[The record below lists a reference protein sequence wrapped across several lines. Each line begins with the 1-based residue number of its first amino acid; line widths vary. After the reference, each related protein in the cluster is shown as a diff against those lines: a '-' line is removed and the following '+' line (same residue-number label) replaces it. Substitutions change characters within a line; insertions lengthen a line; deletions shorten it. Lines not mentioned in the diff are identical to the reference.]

1 MKNRKIIG
9 LVLFWAGL
17 WPFQMTATDRE
28 PVTVTFAFDQGT
40 EGQKATF
47 DSDTHKALFK
57 LDYVE
62 HGRVLTIVGKNN
74 SQTLFQPK
82 QSDGGA
88 SDMNCVDFL
97 IAPKHGI
104 TFTPTR
110 VSLKTTRYGTDGG
123 ELAISWLYSDETTT
137 SIATGVKPE
146 RDNSTP
152 NYSSLSYDIQDARTS
167 YNLCGLRINIY
178 NLGETK
184 QVGLGNIIIEGIVSG
199 EVTEAPQFKPNIMTQ
214 PEGAGTITI
223 LPEGTTFET
232 GDRITLHQKRN
243 FGYQFK
249 NWTDENGNILS
260 KDDDYI
266 FRIGTAKE
274 NIIANYKELNTC
286 ELQLNVE
293 GAVADMVQVSPT
305 PQQINGKLM
314 MEEGVQVSLKANNNN
329 LYTFTHW
336 SNGESTNELTL
347 CMTSDQQLIAY
358 YSAIDFIAAWDFQK
372 NGEKERKADYAN
384 EQNTASTLVLRNE
397 SGNTVNWTI
406 DNIQNRYAA
415 VNGHN
420 NEPLGTYYFQ
430 AKFKTTGYKDI
441 KVITGMSYVANTCK
455 SHQLEY
461 SLDNVKWTNVTTFSP
476 TSRNRWRTG
485 TYDLPAETADKT
497 EVWLRWKGDTASGTT
512 GTPAGNTD
520 GAALASTT
528 ILGTAIYTDDG
539 LAPKLVE
546 TIPTKNA
553 VEVPCNGKV
562 ILEFNEQVTTVADA
576 KATLADNQL
585 TPIVTAKTILFEYKD
600 LEYNTNYTFTLPANV
615 ISDRDGHTLTDAI
628 TISFRTQGQPKI
640 TKQLY
645 DFVVP
650 DDGDIKEAITAAL
663 KREDTSVRFRIFVK
677 DGIHKLPATGTKH
690 YRHTNGKSGD
700 EEVVNFEGDYPDPIT
715 YVTGGNISFIGE
727 SRDGAIIT
735 NDIPE
740 DATFPSQYG
749 RTSIYDGIGQGDVL
763 QISGQNYYF
772 QDITV
777 KSGISDALGRNL
789 AIQDKAQKTI
799 YKNVCL
805 WGYQDTWTSNN
816 SGPYYFEGGVIRGR
830 TDYMCG
836 KGDAYFN
843 GVTLRQMKGGY
854 AAVPS
859 QPAKIGWIYKDCT
872 IVGDEEGVDGNYTL
886 GRPWGSGTP
895 IALFIDTRMEVKP
908 SAIGWSEMSG
918 GWPKRFAEFHSMTAS
933 GDEIELSN
941 RKTTFAENHVNN
953 PVLTAEETAEAAD
966 MQKMFGGWE
975 ATQLTQQAPLPTNV
989 KLEDS
994 KLTWD
999 DNNYVL
1005 CWAICKNGKIVS
1017 FTTQPIYTIDDTTAT
1032 YAVRA
1037 SNEMGG
1043 LGDAVTANSG
1053 TDIKTLK
1060 ATYCQSD
1067 GIYTLH
1073 GVRVNK
1079 MGKGIYIINGKKVVK

>member
-1 MKNRKIIG
+1 MKKSLILLI
-9 LVLFWAGL
+9 VLLFGVFHAKTKAVN
-17 WPFQMTATDRE
+17 QQ
-28 PVTVTFAFDQGT
+28 PVTITFPFNQGID
-40 EGQKATF
+40 GQKASF
-47 DSDTHKALFK
+47 DSETNAALFK
-57 LDYVE
+57 LNFTEY
-62 HGRVLTIVGKNN
+62 GSALKLYGKNN

-82 QSDGGA
+82 QQDGGT
-88 SDMNCVDFL
+88 SDINYVDFL
-97 IAPKHGI
+97 IAPKHGM

-110 VSLKTTRYGTDGG
+110 VSLKATRYGTDGG
-123 ELAISWLYSDETTT
+123 QLNIVWLNSDESTV
-137 SIATGVKPE
+137 SLETGVKPN
-146 RDNSTP
+146 RDNGNPNFST
-152 NYSSLSYDIQDARTS
+152 LSYDIKEAKASDNR
-167 YNLCGLRINIY
+167 CGLRVNIY
-178 NLGETK
+178 SLGESK
-184 QVGLGNIIIEGIVSG
+184 QVGLGDIVIEGTLSG
-199 EVTEAPQFKPNIMTQ
+199 EPVESSQYRPDITISPAE
-214 PEGAGTITI
+214 AGTVSI
-223 LPEGTTFET
+223 LPEGTSFEP
-232 GDRITLHQKRN
+232 GDRIKLRQQRA
-243 FGYQFK
+243 FGYIFK
-249 NWTDENGNILS
+249 NWTDENGNVLS
-260 KDDDYI
+260 KDDELTI
-266 FRIGTAKE
+266 
-274 NIIANYKELNTC
+274 NIKNSIAHITANYTKLNIY
-286 ELQLNVE
+286 ELQLNIE
-293 GAVADMVQVSPT
+293 GAASGMVQVSPT
-305 PQQINGKLM
+305 PTIIDGRLM
-314 MEEGVQVSLKANNNN
+314 LEEGVMARLTATNND

-347 CMTSDQQLIAY
+347 GMTQDKQITAY
-358 YSAIDFIAAWDFQK
+358 YSAIDFIAAWDFQEAGNK
-372 NGEKERKADYAN
+372 GNQANYAN
-384 EQNTASTLVLRNE
+384 SENTGTTLVLRDAD
-397 SGNTVNWTI
+397 GNSVDWTVHYV
-406 DNIQNRYAA
+406 QNRYAA
-415 VNGHN
+415 VNGHSDK
-420 NEPLGTYYFQ
+420 PLGYYYFQ
-430 AKFKTTGYKDI
+430 TKFNSKGYKDI
-441 KVITGMSYVANTCK
+441 KVYTGMSYNANTCK
-455 SHQLEY
+455 DHVLEY
-461 SLDNVKWTNVTTFSP
+461 ALDGQNWTKVTTFSP
-476 TSRNRWRTG
+476 TSRSRWKTG
-485 TYDLPAETADKT
+485 TYNLPAETADKA

-512 GTPAGNTD
+512 GTPAGDSD
-520 GAALASTT
+520 GAVLTSTT
-528 ILGTAIYTDDG
+528 IYGTAIYTDDG
-539 LAPKLVE
+539 LAPQLIE
-546 TIPTKNA
+546 TIPTKDA
-553 VEVPCNGKV
+553 VEIPCNGKI
-562 ILEFNEQVTTVADA
+562 ILKFNEQVTTLADA
-576 KATLADNQL
+576 KATLTDKL
-585 TPIVTAKTILFEYKD
+585 LSPIVTAKTILFEYKD
-600 LEYNTNYTFTLPANV
+600 LDYNTNYTFTLPGNV
-615 ISDRDGHTLTDAI
+615 ISDRDGHTLTDTI

-640 TKQLY
+640 IKRLY

-650 DDGDIKEAITAAL
+650 DDGDIKEALTVAL
-663 KREDTSVRFRIFVK
+663 KREDTSVRFRIFIK
-677 DGIHKLPATGTKH
+677 DGVHKLPATGTKH

-777 KSGISDALGRNL
+777 KSGIDDALGRNL

-933 GDEIELSN
+933 GNEIELSN
-941 RKTTFAENHVNN
+941 RKTTFADNHVNN
-953 PVLTAEETAEAAD
+953 PVLTAEEAAEAAD
-966 MQKMFGGWE
+966 MQKMFGGWGP
-975 ATQLTQQAPLPTNV
+975 TQLTQQAPLPTNV

-1005 CWAICKNGKIVS
+1005 CWAISKNGKIVS
-1017 FTTQPIYTIDDTTAT
+1017 FTTQPMYTIDDTTAT

-1043 LGDAVTANSG
+1043 LGDAIAANSG
-1053 TDIKTLK
+1053 TNIKTLNAK
-1060 ATYCQSD
+1060 CCQSD

-1079 MGKGIYIINGKKVVK
+1079 TGKGIYIINGRKVVK